1 MIVNP
6 DSHTPNSGASTP
18 TIRCL
23 HCDYDL
29 RGLPGDPIRCPECGK
44 YTSYAQFAAR
54 HVRPSNAGLYS
65 TWAAMVFPVVCLSML
80 ISIASP
86 ACVLCGLLPM
96 LILWLMLIRGV
107 RRHAGGSPTWYA
119 LFLKHQLAVLPLML
133 AMLACVPVCVGAV
146 VLVIRLLDA
155 TSLPHGTR
163 ELTAAALCTIA
174 VGLVAT
180 GFLAIVDRLGN
191 VARGLFERLNQ
202 CAPRTRH
209 DPLRDS

>member
-1 MIVNP
+1 VNP
-6 DSHTPNSGASTP
+6 DSHTPNSGVSPP

-29 RGLPGDPIRCPECGK
+29 RGLPGDPIRCPECGN
-44 YTSYAQFAAR
+44 YTSWLQFAER
-54 HVRPSNAGLYS
+54 HVRRSKAGVYS
-65 TWAAMVFPVVCLSML
+65 TWAAMTFPVLCLSML
-80 ISIASP
+80 CSIASP

-96 LILWLMLIRGV
+96 LLMWLMLVRGV
-107 RRHAGGSPTWYA
+107 RRHAGGSPNWRA

-155 TSLPHGTR
+155 TSLPQGMR
-163 ELTAAALCTIA
+163 QLTSAALSTIA

-180 GFLAIVDRLGN
+180 GFLAIFDCLGN
-191 VARGLFERLNQ
+191 FARGVFDGLNE
-202 CAPRTRH
+202 CAPRASRDPH
-209 DPLRDS
+209 DP